1 MLILRRD
8 SMDPRTFPTKGNLML
23 AKNSLALAKQGYD
36 LMDKKRNILIREL
49 MDLIDEA
56 RTIQEE
62 IDTTFTYAYQCLQ
75 RANIEN
81 GISSVE
87 LLAYTVPIENSI
99 TIQTRSIM
107 GTEIPHVK
115 YVPDAGRPTYTFSTT
130 HESIDKAREAF
141 RKVKDLTVKLS
152 MVENAAYRLAGNIK
166 KNTETRECAAKYYNS
181 DVLFSRVYNHQR
193 AGRKRTGRVHKTESN
208 QTDENEKGIA

>member
-1 MLILRRD
+1 
-8 SMDPRTFPTKGNLML
+8 MDPRTFPTKGNLML

-62 IDTTFTYAYQCLQ
+62 IDTTFTYAYECLQ
-75 RANIEN
+75 RANIE
-81 GISSVE
+81 
-87 LLAYTVPIENSI
+87 I

-115 YVPDAGRPTYTFSTT
+115 YMPDAGKPTYSFSTT
-130 HESIDKAREAF
+130 RESIDKAREAF

-166 KNTETRECAAKYYNS
+166 KTQKRANALQNITIPMYTSLVYTITNALEEKEREEFTRLK
-181 DVLFSRVYNHQR
+181 VI
-193 AGRKRTGRVHKTESN
+193 KRMKTKK
-208 QTDENEKGIA
+208 QGG